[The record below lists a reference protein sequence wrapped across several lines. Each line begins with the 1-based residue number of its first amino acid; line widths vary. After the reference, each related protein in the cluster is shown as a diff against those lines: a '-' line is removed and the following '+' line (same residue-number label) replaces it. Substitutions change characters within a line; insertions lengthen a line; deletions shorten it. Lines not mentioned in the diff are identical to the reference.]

1 MQFLPEFMAVSQK
14 GLESAI
20 YQGLDFVIAED
31 MPALEVAAPNPWNEI
46 IDEQLFDEDSI
57 AFAKQLKELG
67 IMPDKV
73 GYEVISGNEEIII
86 ELAWSD
92 KRIAYL
98 SADEA
103 EHKMALQGLGWTV
116 VQNVAEMKSLITG
129 GK

>member
-31 MPALEVAAPNPWNEI
+31 TPALQAVHYSPWDEI
-46 IDEQLFDEDSI
+46 IAEQLFDEDSI
-57 AFAKQLKELG
+57 TFAKQLKEIG

-98 SADEA
+98 TADEA
-103 EHKMALQGLGWTV
+103 KHKMALQSLGWYV
-116 VQNVAEMKSLITG
+116 VQNVAEIKSLITG

>member
-14 GLESAI
+14 GLESAF
-20 YQGLDFVIAED
+20 YKGLDFVIAED
-31 MPALEVAAPNPWNEI
+31 IPALQVAAPNPWNEI

-98 SADEA
+98 TADEA
-103 EHKMALQGLGWTV
+103 EHKMALQRLGWTV
-116 VQNVAEMKSLITG
+116 VQNVAEIKSLITG

>member
-1 MQFLPEFMAVSQK
+1 M
-14 GLESAI
+14 
-20 YQGLDFVIAED
+20 DFVIAED
-31 MPALEVAAPNPWNEI
+31 IPALQVATPNPWNEI

-98 SADEA
+98 TADEA
-103 EHKMALQGLGWTV
+103 EHKMALQRLGWTV
-116 VQNVAEMKSLITG
+116 VQNVAEIKSLITG